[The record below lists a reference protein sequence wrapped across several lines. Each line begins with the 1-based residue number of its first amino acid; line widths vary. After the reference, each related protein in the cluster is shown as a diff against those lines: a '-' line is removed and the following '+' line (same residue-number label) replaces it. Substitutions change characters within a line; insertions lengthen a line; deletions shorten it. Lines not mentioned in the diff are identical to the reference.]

1 MASER
6 LDFDAVIFDLDGTL
20 VATDRFWP
28 DAAREGAL
36 IAFAELGLTR
46 EMPSSEAWMS
56 LVGLPLEQGFDVL
69 FADLETQQRA
79 HVMRRCE
86 EQEHRLLREG
96 RAGLLPG
103 VLPALQALASAG
115 IAMGIASNCSQA
127 YLDAMLQGAGLAQF
141 MQGARCLHSP
151 GIRNKADMVEELLI
165 EFRSRRA
172 LMVGDRLGD
181 RDAAWANGL
190 AHVHL
195 TRGYAQDGERVVCE
209 AILPGMDGLL
219 PLLRGRGEGIE
230 RILEG
235 LCLGAAGGV
244 CALLGPAAAGKAW
257 LAHDLARRVEAQG
270 IAARVLDGGDYLEA
284 DGNGG
289 ALVRWNDLLQEL
301 SDPGPGWT
309 LLHGAGLWHAR
320 LFPAV
325 DRLAWVEAPLE
336 VLERRV
342 RGGEPLPAALAGD
355 LDRARALWQAD
366 LAAEASAPAA
376 VVAHLRVDLA
386 NSLAPVPQN
395 GGKSPAGR

>member
-86 EQEHRLLREG
+86 EQEHGCCAKAARG
-96 RAGLLPG
+96 CCPG
-103 VLPALQALASAG
+103 CCSPCRPWPAG

-190 AHVHL
+190 AHVHPD
-195 TRGYAQDGERVVCE
+195 A
-209 AILPGMDGLL
+209 GLCAGRRTGG
-219 PLLRGRGEGIE
+219 LRGDSAGNGRV
-230 RILEG
+230 
-235 LCLGAAGGV
+235 AAV
-244 CALLGPAAAGKAW
+244 
-257 LAHDLARRVEAQG
+257 
-270 IAARVLDGGDYLEA
+270 AAR
-284 DGNGG
+284 
-289 ALVRWNDLLQEL
+289 
-301 SDPGPGWT
+301 PG
-309 LLHGAGLWHAR
+309 
-320 LFPAV
+320 
-325 DRLAWVEAPLE
+325 
-336 VLERRV
+336 
-342 RGGEPLPAALAGD
+342 
-355 LDRARALWQAD
+355 
-366 LAAEASAPAA
+366 
-376 VVAHLRVDLA
+376 
-386 NSLAPVPQN
+386 
-395 GGKSPAGR
+395 